1 MMDFDEFYFQFCK
14 LGGKFERL
22 KEVQTPSEE
31 LRQNLKKVELNLSGK
46 EVVASAYLAAILSS
60 LIVLTA
66 LIGMFMLRFSTMILI
81 ILGPS
86 PLFFY
91 YAVGWYPKWKAEKG
105 KSTSLGRFPQLIS
118 YLSAALRFNP
128 NLENAITL
136 LTNKKENF
144 GKDLHREL
152 WKTYLAS
159 NNSVEDALTEF
170 SNKLDDEDEGIKRS
184 IDLIK
189 SSVSEQE
196 YESRKKILDRSVKIC
211 FEEIQDKVESFASG
225 LQLPTTVIYGVGVLL
240 PLVLLAVLP
249 IISSTGVKITG
260 LEIGLLYCF
269 IIPIGIFGLQKKTL
283 SKRPVTFSN
292 PEIELRQNKIQTYSF
307 TFLTFTTP
315 IIAGLALK
323 VSNSL
328 MMLLILWGIG
338 GGISIFCYLSSKKSY
353 EIREKNKKLEK
364 EFSASLTQLAS
375 QLKSGHP
382 PEKAFHMTAK
392 ITEGSEISKILRKTS
407 KNLRAGGMNLKN
419 SLFDPNR
426 GSLKQVESQTVRT
439 TFEIMVNFLS
449 HSPKAAG
456 NAISQIG
463 EHLKNLSKVEKKAKR
478 SLQEIVSSMK
488 SVTLFFAPLIASIT
502 VRLQQLLL
510 DKTQNLPF
518 FGAGVQLPSHT
529 FLGVLGIYIIVLTL
543 LLTNYIV
550 KIEQGDD
557 KVIKRINIAKTL
569 PISLTVFTFGFI
581 IGGQLISI
589 ISV

>member
-1 MMDFDEFYFQFCK
+1 MDFDKFYLRFCK
-14 LGGKFERL
+14 LGGKFESL
-22 KEVQTPSEE
+22 KEVQTPSKE
-31 LRQNLKKVELNLSGK
+31 LCENLKKTELDLSEK
-46 EVVASAYLAAILSS
+46 EVVASAYLAAILASLTI
-60 LIVLTA
+60 LIV
-66 LIGMFMLRFSTMILI
+66 LIGMFMTRFSIMILI

-86 PLFFY
+86 PLFLY
-91 YAVGWYPKWKAEKG
+91 YAIGWYPKWKAEKG
-105 KSTSLGRFPQLIS
+105 KSTSLGRIPQLIC

-152 WKTYLAS
+152 WKTYLAN

-170 SNKLDDEDEGIKRS
+170 GNKLDDEDEGIKRS

-189 SSVSEQE
+189 SSISEQK
-196 YESRKKILDRSVKIC
+196 YESRKNILNRSVKIC

-249 IISSTGVKITG
+249 IISSTGMKITG

-269 IIPIGIFGLQKKTL
+269 IIPIGVFGLQKKTL

-292 PEIELRQNKIQTYSF
+292 PKTNFHYKKTQTYSI
-307 TFLTFTTP
+307 TFLTLSSP
-315 IIAGLALK
+315 IIVGLLLK
-323 VSNSL
+323 VPNSL
-328 MMLLILWGIG
+328 LILLILWSIG
-338 GGISIFCYLSSKKSY
+338 GGISVFCYLSSKKAY

-382 PEKAFHMTAK
+382 PEKAFQMTAK

-419 SLFDPNR
+419 SLFDPTQ

-449 HSPKAAG
+449 HNPKAAG
-456 NAISQIG
+456 NAVSQIG
-463 EHLKNLSKVEKKAKR
+463 KHLKKLSKVEKKARR
-478 SLQEIVSSMK
+478 SLQEIANSMK

-510 DKTQNLPF
+510 NKTQGLPL
-518 FGAGVQLPSHT
+518 FGAGVQVSSHI
-529 FLGVLGIYIIVLTL
+529 FLGVLGIYIIALTL
-543 LLTNYIV
+543 ILTDYIV
-550 KIEQGDD
+550 KIEQGNDE
-557 KVIKRINIAKTL
+557 VIRRMNIAKTL